1 MSTFCARTL
10 RVSLPVRGVGLIEV
24 LVTIVILAIGI
35 LGLAGLQASGLRVG
49 QGAMYRGIAAQF
61 AYDMAD
67 RMRANGSAAKGGAY
81 NRALGATLPDPEE
94 SAAAADQND
103 WMTRL
108 TAALPGADGAVA
120 LAADGD
126 TATITVQWDDRR
138 AAARESDPDAA
149 QTAQFMLV
157 TQLWND

>member
-1 MSTFCARTL
+1 MA
-10 RVSLPVRGVGLIEV
+10 LPVRGVGLIEV
-24 LVTIVILAIGI
+24 LVAIVILAIGL

-67 RMRANGSAAKGGAY
+67 RMRANGAGAKSGAY
-81 NRALGATLPDPEE
+81 TRALGATLPDPED
-94 SAAAADQND
+94 SPAAADQND

-120 LAADGD
+120 LTGD

-138 AAARESDPDAA
+138 AAARESNPDDA
-149 QTAQFMLV
+149 QTAQFVLV
-157 TQLWND
+157 TRLWND